1 MKHIYTSVD
10 IGSDSIKVVTCELFK
25 NKLNLLAASSVKSQ
39 GIKKGLIT
47 DVDAASASLR
57 AAFDEVEQMLGI
69 KITKVI
75 ASIPSYFA
83 EFNVVKGNTIV
94 SNPEHIVSTEDVL
107 TVMQKAIATNKT
119 SSADV
124 VALLPIDFK
133 VDDQDNLRD
142 PKGLRGQHLEAR
154 AVVATTPRKNIQSVA
169 SLIASVGVEV
179 IDVSLNGIGDVYS
192 FRNKEIDAGI
202 GAIINIGAEITSV
215 SLYNK
220 GILVKNNI
228 IQGGGRDIDNDIA
241 YIYKLDRKVAKQLKE
256 KFALA
261 HKMYAQSNDIIDLV
275 NNVGENIRINQYE
288 ISEIAMMRLEEMLIL
303 AKKEIKNLTNRQID
317 YIIITGGTSN
327 MANFSY
333 IAEEI
338 FGKGVVIGNV
348 KLIGVRNNKYA
359 SAIGN
364 IVYFIS
370 KLKLKGTDYTMV
382 SRNDIEELSSTRK
395 NLIDGN
401 ESMVGKV
408 FGFFFNE

>member
-275 NNVGENIRINQYE
+275 NNVGENIHINQYE

-382 SRNDIEELSSTRK
+382 SRNDIEELSSTRR